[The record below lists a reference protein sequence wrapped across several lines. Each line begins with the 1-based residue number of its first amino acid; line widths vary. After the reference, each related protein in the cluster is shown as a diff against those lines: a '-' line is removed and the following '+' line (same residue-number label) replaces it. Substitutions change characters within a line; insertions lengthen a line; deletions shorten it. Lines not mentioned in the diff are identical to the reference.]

1 MLCLQPH
8 LRKSISHLTLTFF
21 SLVFSEIA
29 QTLQSFEMFVD
40 IAFMIDILLNF
51 VKLPPNLD
59 TSDDGETS
67 LQQLMQPA
75 QDKRILLEKKIDKQL
90 KRVQCSY
97 LKTYFLIDC
106 VATLPGLVTL
116 QHRDIFY
123 FKLLRLVHWDRLFT
137 QLNIIFEKVLLS
149 WLTYNRHK
157 VGELITFTKLI
168 VFVFLMT
175 HYPAC
180 GWIKIGRL
188 SDDSWINIM
197 QEDKS
202 IYNIYWSAFFF
213 VLTTITT
220 VGYGEGMGSTQI
232 EYIYCMFV

>member
-29 QTLQSFEMFVD
+29 QSLQRFEMFVD

-90 KRVQCSY
+90 
-97 LKTYFLIDC
+97 
-106 VATLPGLVTL
+106 
-116 QHRDIFY
+116 
-123 FKLLRLVHWDRLFT
+123 
-137 QLNIIFEKVLLS
+137 
-149 WLTYNRHK
+149 
-157 VGELITFTKLI
+157 
-168 VFVFLMT
+168 
-175 HYPAC
+175 
-180 GWIKIGRL
+180 
-188 SDDSWINIM
+188 
-197 QEDKS
+197 
-202 IYNIYWSAFFF
+202 
-213 VLTTITT
+213 
-220 VGYGEGMGSTQI
+220 
-232 EYIYCMFV
+232 